1 MGDDTEKDSKRHRVS
16 VMREVVVTHAPKV
29 VGNKRPLNKSTVEEN
44 TDRATSKCVKKT
56 KVETKL

>member
-1 MGDDTEKDSKRHRVS
+1 
-16 VMREVVVTHAPKV
+16 MREVVVTHAPKV